1 MDFAAAF
8 HALTGHMPFRWQQ
21 RLFDQYLSKGDLP
34 SALDLPTG
42 LGKTSVMAIWLI
54 ARALASDEV
63 RRKIP
68 RRLVYVVDRRAVVD
82 QATAEAEKL
91 REKLDHDDLA
101 NLKSKLGV
109 SSPSLPIST
118 LRGQF
123 VDNREWRAD
132 PASPAI
138 IVGTVD
144 MIGSRLLF
152 EGYGVSRKM
161 RPYHAGLLGA
171 DTLVVLDEAH
181 LVPPFEKLLEAIE
194 SGRKTAYED
203 DRQKALGPRSAA
215 DRAIIPPFRL
225 LSLSATGREREG
237 EIFRLID
244 EDRNDKEIAKRIEA
258 KKAISIRALDENESL
273 EDAFAVAAWALSGEG
288 KNPIRCLVYCDR
300 RETAQ
305 KVFDALSKLAK
316 PNRKAAA
323 EGGGAEV
330 ALFTGARRFFE
341 REETANR
348 LKDPLGFIAG
358 APNKPGKPVVLIA
371 TSAAEVGVDLD
382 ADHMVCDLV
391 AWERMV
397 QRFGRVNRRGEGDAK
412 IIVIDPGEPKPKT
425 KDGNPK
431 KREDWTE
438 AEKRAARNYESLG
451 VLKSLRQSVDGAYD
465 ASPASLI
472 ELKGRVASDPN
483 LQDVI
488 NAATTP
494 TPLRPGLNRA
504 LVDAWSMTSL
514 ETHTGRPEVAPW
526 LRGWVE
532 EDAPQTS
539 VIWRTHL
546 PVRIGADGWP
556 GTKPER
562 QEVEV
567 FFETAPPHAS
577 EKLETE
583 TYAVVDWLFNCAAKL
598 VQNSGAKAD
607 AVNDAPPA
615 ISDQRADAG
624 DSGDGD
630 AEDVDAAAPAEVDS
644 HGQADS
650 AETEEAKSRP
660 TLMRDN
666 IVAFALSPA
675 LELKKAYRLK
685 DFAGD
690 KEGKEALY
698 QELAFAL
705 LIVDA
710 RIAGLSGGL
719 LDAKNAEIPRT
730 ADDGAEWLRADKAA
744 GEAEAPLVKFRIAV
758 QQAQAPED
766 ERAAE
771 EQKQVDK
778 SWIKVLE
785 FARRLDADGA
795 PAESLIVEKWRGA
808 ADGEDE
814 RSLLQPQSL
823 AEHQSWTEQKARA
836 IAAGVGLPKEHA
848 EALAIAARLH
858 DEGKRAKRWQ
868 RAFNAHKADKALER
882 PLAKT
887 RGPIDFKLLDGYRHE
902 FGSLPYAEEDAKLK
916 ALRSDLQDL
925 VLHLIAAHH
934 GQARPVIETRSCED
948 APPSALQER
957 AGAVALRFARLQKQW
972 GPWGLAWWEALL
984 RAADAQASREND
996 DAARNE
1002 GSA

>member
-1 MDFAAAF
+1 MDFDTVF
-8 HALTGHMPFRWQQ
+8 ETLTGFPPFRWQA
-21 RLFDQYLSKGDLP
+21 RLYDQYFGKGELP
-34 SALDLPTG
+34 AALDLPTG

-54 ARALASDEV
+54 ARAFADDEV
-63 RRKIP
+63 RSKIP

-91 REKLDHDDLA
+91 RQKLDQSELA
-101 NLKSKLGV
+101 CLKSTLRV
-109 SSPSLPIST
+109 SSGSLPIST

-123 VDNREWRAD
+123 VDNRDWLAD

-144 MIGSRLLF
+144 MIGSRLVF

-171 DTLVVLDEAH
+171 DALIVLDEAH

-194 SGRKTAYED
+194 TGGETAYEE

-215 DRAIIPPFRL
+215 EKAVIPPFRL
-225 LSLSATGREREG
+225 LSLSATGRERG
-237 EIFRLID
+237 GNFFRLTD
-244 EDRNDKEIAKRIEA
+244 EDRNDEIIKKRIEA
-258 KKAISIRALDENESL
+258 KKAISIRKTDDEKELKDAL
-273 EDAFAVAAWALSGEG
+273 VKAAWDLSSESPA
-288 KNPIRCLVYCDR
+288 PIRCLIYCDR

-305 KVFDALSKLAK
+305 KVFDELSKKAK
-316 PNRKAAA
+316 AQGKGEENR
-323 EGGGAEV
+323 AEV
-330 ALFTGARRFFE
+330 ELFTGARRLFE
-341 REETANR
+341 REETARR
-348 LKDPLGFIAG
+348 LKDRLGFIAG
-358 APNKPGKPVVLIA
+358 EANRTGKPVFLIA

-412 IIVIDPGEPKPKT
+412 IIVIDSGEPKLKKAEEPKA
-425 KDGNPK
+425 
-431 KREDWTE
+431 
-438 AEKRAARNYESLG
+438 AEKQALLNYRSLAAI
-451 VLKSLRQSVDGAYD
+451 KSLRQTKDCGVYD
-465 ASPASLI
+465 ASPASLLD
-472 ELKGRVASDPN
+472 LKQRAASNASLRAAID
-483 LQDVI
+483 
-488 NAATTP
+488 AATTLA
-494 TPLRPGLNRA
+494 PLRPGLNRA

-532 EDAPQTS
+532 EDLRRTS

-546 PVRIGADGWP
+546 PVGIGADGWS
-556 GTKPER
+556 GTKGEKK
-562 QEVEV
+562 EVEAY
-567 FFETAPPHAS
+567 FEVAPPHAS

-583 TYAVVDWLFNCAAKL
+583 PYAVVDWLFNRAAKL
-598 VQNSGAKAD
+598 VQNSNAKAG
-607 AVNDAPPA
+607 AVNNARLAD
-615 ISDQRADAG
+615 SDQRADAG

-630 AEDVDAAAPAEVDS
+630 AEDVDAAAPAEVEGD
-644 HGQADS
+644 DEKDI
-650 AETEEAKSRP
+650 AEAEKAKNRP
-660 TLMRDN
+660 ALKRDD

-675 LELKKAYRLK
+675 LELKKPYRLK
-685 DFAGD
+685 DFEGD
-690 KEGKEALY
+690 NKIKEALN
-698 QELAFAL
+698 QELAGAL

-719 LDAKNAEIPRT
+719 LDPKSAEIPRT

-744 GEAEAPLVKFRIAV
+744 VGTEVPLVKFRITV
-758 QQAQAPED
+758 RKAQAPED

-771 EQKQVDK
+771 EHSQVDK

-785 FARRLDADGA
+785 FARRLGADGA
-795 PAESLIVEKWRGA
+795 PAESLIVEKRRGA

-814 RSLLQPQSL
+814 RSLLRPQSL
-823 AEHQSWTEQKARA
+823 AEHRSWTEQKSKA
-836 IAAGVGLPKEHA
+836 IAEAVGLRGAYA
-848 EALAIAARLH
+848 EALATAARLH
-858 DEGKRAKRWQ
+858 DEGKQSKRWQ
-868 RAFNAHKADKALER
+868 RAFNAHRADETLER

-902 FGSLPYAEEDAKLK
+902 FGSLSYAEKDEALKKLSPDI
-916 ALRSDLQDL
+916 REL

-934 GQARPVIETRSCED
+934 GRARPIIETRSCED

-984 RAADAQASREND
+984 RAADTQASREND
-996 DAARNE
+996 EVDRN
-1002 GSA
+1002 

>member
-1 MDFAAAF
+1 VPTSAINFDDAF
-8 HALTGHMPFRWQQ
+8 KALTGYPPFPWQ
-21 RLFDQYLSKGDLP
+21 RSLFADRFSRGEIP

-42 LGKTSVMAIWLI
+42 LGKTSVMAIWLA
-54 ARALASDEV
+54 ARALADEGV
-63 RRKIP
+63 RRRIP

-82 QATAEAEKL
+82 QATAEADKL
-91 REKLDHDDLA
+91 RAALENCASALKPGLGLCEK
-101 NLKSKLGV
+101 
-109 SSPSLPIST
+109 PLPIST

-123 VDNREWRAD
+123 VDNREWLAD

-144 MIGSRLLF
+144 MVGSRLLF

-171 DTLVVLDEAH
+171 DALIVLDEAH
-181 LVPPFEKLLEAIE
+181 LVPPFEQLLEGIE
-194 SGRKTAYED
+194 TGREAAYEE

-215 DRAIIPPFRL
+215 QKAVIPPFRL
-225 LSLSATGREREG
+225 LSLSATGRERG
-237 EIFRLID
+237 GKVFRLLD
-244 EDRNDKEIAKRIEA
+244 DDRDDAIIKRRLESKKSISLRLLNDKEKLET
-258 KKAISIRALDENESL
+258 ALADAAWTLADENN
-273 EDAFAVAAWALSGEG
+273 AA
-288 KNPIRCLVYCDR
+288 IRCLIYCDR

-305 KVFDALSKLAK
+305 KVFDALSGWAK
-316 PNRKAAA
+316 KG
-323 EGGGAEV
+323 ETKKAEV
-330 ALFTGARRFFE
+330 EFFTGARRFFE
-341 REETANR
+341 REITAR
-348 LKDPLGFIAG
+348 GLKDPLGFIAG
-358 APNKPGKPVVLIA
+358 EANRTGKPVFLIA

-412 IIVIDPGEPKPKT
+412 IIVIDTGEPT
-425 KDGNPK
+425 PK
-431 KREDWTE
+431 KAKES
-438 AEKRAARNYESLG
+438 AAAKKKRAILNYRSLAAI
-451 VLKSLRQSVDGAYD
+451 KSLREIGSGVYD
-465 ASPASLI
+465 ASPASLLD
-472 ELKGRVASDPN
+472 LKQRAASNAD
-483 LQDVI
+483 LQAAID
-488 NAATTP
+488 AATTP
-494 TPLRPGLNRA
+494 APLRPGLNRA

-532 EDAPQTS
+532 EDPPQTS
-539 VIWRTHL
+539 VIWRTHM

-556 GTKPER
+556 GAKSER
-562 QEVEV
+562 KEVEA
-567 FFETAPPHAS
+567 FFDAAPPHAS

-583 TYAVVDWLFNCAAKL
+583 THAVVEWLFSRAAEL
-598 VQNSGAKAD
+598 LQHSNAR
-607 AVNDAPPA
+607 
-615 ISDQRADAG
+615 QRADGG
-624 DSGDGD
+624 DLGDGD
-630 AEDVDAAAPAEVDS
+630 AEDGEAATPAE
-644 HGQADS
+644 
-650 AETEEAKSRP
+650 AESDDEEDIAESEKVKNRP
-660 TLMRDN
+660 ALERDD
-666 IVAFALSPA
+666 IVAFVLSPA
-675 LELKKAYRLK
+675 LELKKAYRLR
-685 DFAGD
+685 DFEGVKKI
-690 KEGKEALY
+690 KEPFNR
-698 QELAFAL
+698 ELDGAL

-719 LDAKNAEIPRT
+719 LNSKNAEIPRT
-730 ADDGAEWLRADKAA
+730 ADDGAEWLRADEAA
-744 GEAEAPLVKFRIAV
+744 GGAEAPLVKFRITV
-758 QQAQAPED
+758 RKAQAPED
-766 ERAAE
+766 ENAAE
-771 EQKQVDK
+771 EHRQVDK

-785 FARRLDADGA
+785 FARRLDAEGA

-808 ADGEDE
+808 ADAEDE
-814 RSLLQPQSL
+814 RSLLWPQSL
-823 AEHQSWTEQKARA
+823 ADHQSKTEQKAKA
-836 IAAGVGLPKEHA
+836 IAKAVGLKDNYA

-902 FGSLPYAEEDAKLK
+902 FGSLPYAEKDEAFQ
-916 ALRSDLQDL
+916 ALSPDFQDL

-996 DAARNE
+996 EAGGKKVGD
-1002 GSA
+1002 